1 MHSTF
6 SCNRETMANPKRVYS
21 NADDFTS
28 LETFIAPF
36 NAQGRTESAALLIW
50 FLQTIYRLDEVDAE
64 DAVCDIGAQPDGVA
78 GANDAINWLKH
89 GEIVDARTGKRRRYE
104 TATIEQLE
112 AIVVIYRGITKFEAI
127 FPDQKTPQILSFK
140 NWVGPHVEKLEV

>member
-64 DAVCDIGAQPDGVA
+64 DAVCDKGGDEGY
-78 GANDAINWLKH
+78 DYKS
-89 GEIVDARTGKRRRYE
+89 
-104 TATIEQLE
+104 
-112 AIVVIYRGITKFEAI
+112 
-127 FPDQKTPQILSFK
+127 SFK
-140 NWVGPHVEKLEV
+140 SQTDVHALRDEILKAYEKDINIKRAKAFALPK

>member
-64 DAVCDIGAQPDGVA
+64 DAVCDRKHDEGV
-78 GANDAINWLKH
+78 DAI
-89 GEIVDARTGKRRRYE
+89 IVNDPRREVVLFQAKRR
-104 TATIEQLE
+104 
-112 AIVVIYRGITKFEAI
+112 
-127 FPDQKTPQILSFK
+127 
-140 NWVGPHVEKLEV
+140 EKLPADPRRY